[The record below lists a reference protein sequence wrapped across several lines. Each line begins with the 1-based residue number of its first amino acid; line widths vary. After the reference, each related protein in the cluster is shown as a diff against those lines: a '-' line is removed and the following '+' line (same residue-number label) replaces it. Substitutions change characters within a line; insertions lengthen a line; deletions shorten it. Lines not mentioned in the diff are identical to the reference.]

1 MSSGGLW
8 PPRQTRKTCWYVS
21 VPFPLETHKK
31 NQPPPPPPPAQG
43 SFIRNGL
50 TQAECELECV
60 FSITAG
66 SDNSATAIRITLL
79 NVISNPRVYARLK
92 HEIFEA
98 VRQGRASSPVTMDEA
113 KALDYL
119 RAVMYEGLRMRAP
132 TPGLFLKTV
141 PPGGDHI
148 DGKFI
153 PAGVGVGTN
162 SSAVLASRELFGDD
176 ADTFRPERFLEVGAG
191 RRADMERDVEVV
203 FGYGRWVC
211 MGKNIVWLELYKV
224 LFEVSLWV
232 GEELREAGLTGH
244 SCFATLTF
252 SLSMRPSLGRRSRG
266 RCGSSRTFGSWRRSR
281 GRTIRRRGRIV
292 CL

>member
-1 MSSGGLW
+1 MFN
-8 PPRQTRKTCWYVS
+8 PPR
-21 VPFPLETHKK
+21 
-31 NQPPPPPPPAQG
+31 AQG

-92 HEIFEA
+92 HEIFDA
-98 VRQGRASSPVTMDEA
+98 VRHGRASNPVTMDEA

-119 RAVMYEGLRMRAP
+119 RTVMYEGLRMRAP

-141 PPGGDHI
+141 PPEGDHI

-162 SSAVLASRELFGDD
+162 SSAVLASRELFGED
-176 ADTFRPERFLEVGAG
+176 ADTFRPERFLEVSAG

-224 LFEVSLWV
+224 LFEVS
-232 GEELREAGLTGH
+232 
-244 SCFATLTF
+244 
-252 SLSMRPSLGRRSRG
+252 
-266 RCGSSRTFGSWRRSR
+266 
-281 GRTIRRRGRIV
+281 
-292 CL
+292 